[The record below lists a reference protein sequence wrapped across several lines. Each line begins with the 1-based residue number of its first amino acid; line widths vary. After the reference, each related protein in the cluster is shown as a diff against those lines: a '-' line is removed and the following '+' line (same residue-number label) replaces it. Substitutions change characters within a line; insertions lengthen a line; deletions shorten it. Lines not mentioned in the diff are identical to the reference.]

1 MATRNIPIFLK
12 HTPTPRAESFA
23 LLAGLE
29 AAVRGI
35 LISVMPLTIYDAVRD
50 AGVVS
55 RIYFLVGIASLLW
68 GLLDLRT
75 SGDNTAASHFTMG
88 RAYYKAGMISEA
100 KRALKMAL
108 SSDHSFA
115 KASIL
120 LAQCYLK
127 ENAKP
132 KAIKVLQQGVKN
144 TPQSLELKTS
154 LLRLETHT
162 QKVN

>member
-1 MATRNIPIFLK
+1 MAKASNAKLKSEDAYAQALKAFSIDPSLKENLMFLGK
-12 HTPTPRAESFA
+12 MYYRDGAYKESIRF
-23 LLAGLE
+23 LE
-29 AAVRGI
+29 EY
-35 LISVMPLTIYDAVRD
+35 LK
-50 AGVVS
+50 
-55 RIYFLVGIASLLW
+55 
-68 GLLDLRT
+68 T
-75 SGDNTAASHFTMG
+75 SGDNTASSHFMMG

-144 TPQSLELKTS
+144 TPQNIELKAS
-154 LLRLETHT
+154 LVKLESLA
-162 QKVN
+162 QRAS